1 MAITQCSECGGKVST
16 SATACPHCGSPVGP
30 QITCP
35 DCGEELAASL
45 AACPGCGCPV
55 AGGEESPVRY
65 SPVRIDKFVILSLV
79 TFGAY
84 GLAWFYRNW
93 RYIKTN
99 EGTSIWPWA
108 RALFSPLWY
117 YQMLERLDVQGKGLL
132 AAAFFIL
139 SLGLSRLPDPY
150 WMLAF
155 LGVLPLIPAVKAI
168 NDLNERSATRHP
180 SFGWRRRSAAVLVL
194 GLLLSVALVLAGTFA
209 PSTAVV
215 SGDAMRASDTDYL
228 REAGLLLE
236 GEEVLY
242 FYSTGFLSIH
252 SEGAFASNLGVTSY
266 GTDVGTE
273 DLSVGYLAY
282 SEIVDIEITY
292 SSGFWG
298 DTEVR
303 LEGPGG
309 GKLVPVL
316 PVGGRRR

>member
-1 MAITQCSECGGKVST
+1 M
-16 SATACPHCGSPVGP
+16 
-30 QITCP
+30 
-35 DCGEELAASL
+35 
-45 AACPGCGCPV
+45 
-55 AGGEESPVRY
+55 RY
-65 SPVRIDKFVILSLV
+65 SPVRIDKFVILFLLTV
-79 TFGAY
+79 GAY
-84 GLAWFYRNW
+84 GFVWFYRNW

-117 YQMLERLDVQGKGLL
+117 YQMLERPDVQGKGLL
-132 AAAFFIL
+132 ATAFFIL

>member
-1 MAITQCSECGGKVST
+1 M
-16 SATACPHCGSPVGP
+16 
-30 QITCP
+30 
-35 DCGEELAASL
+35 
-45 AACPGCGCPV
+45 
-55 AGGEESPVRY
+55 RY
-65 SPVRIDKFVILSLV
+65 SPVRIDKFVILFLLTV
-79 TFGAY
+79 GAY
-84 GLAWFYRNW
+84 GFVWFYRNW

-117 YQMLERLDVQGKGLL
+117 YQMLERPDVQGKGLL

-309 GKLVPVL
+309 G
-316 PVGGRRR
+316 